1 MIRIWA
7 RHSALVCPGFSHRQ
21 QINSLLGVVPRWRVL
36 SMSIALLARWV
47 DGVVV
52 VEALVEGEDEL
63 LDEVLRELELGFE
76 LYSLL
81 NPKGDERCCC
91 DP

>member
-1 MIRIWA
+1 
-7 RHSALVCPGFSHRQ
+7 
-21 QINSLLGVVPRWRVL
+21 
-36 SMSIALLARWV
+36 MSIALLARWV